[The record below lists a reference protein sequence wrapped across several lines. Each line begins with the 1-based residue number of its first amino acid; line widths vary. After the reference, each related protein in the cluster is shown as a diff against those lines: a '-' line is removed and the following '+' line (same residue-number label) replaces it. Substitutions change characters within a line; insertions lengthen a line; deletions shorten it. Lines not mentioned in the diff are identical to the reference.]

1 MSHPPRLWYS
11 RGYLPHFDSPRM
23 VQAVTFRLADSLP
36 AKVIADWRHDL
47 TEGGAKADAL
57 LRQNIAK
64 WEDAGHGTCLL
75 AKPGHAA
82 LVEETLLLF
91 DRDRYRL
98 LEWCIMPNHV
108 HAILSQVEGWT
119 LDRVVKSWKSYTARK
134 INEEEGKSG
143 ALWARDYHDRYIRDE
158 KHLCDARSY
167 VRSNPVKAG
176 LCETPEEWRFGSAWE
191 GRERVRTAGGQGP
204 FEPV

>member
-1 MSHPPRLWYS
+1 
-11 RGYLPHFDSPRM
+11 M

-108 HAILSQVEGWT
+108 HAILSQVEDWT

>member
-1 MSHPPRLWYS
+1 
-11 RGYLPHFDSPRM
+11 M

-36 AKVIADWRHDL
+36 AKVIAGWRQEL
-47 TEGGAKADAL
+47 AESGPKADAL
-57 LRQNIAK
+57 LRRKIAK

-75 AKPGHAA
+75 AKSKHAA

-91 DRDRYRL
+91 DRERYRL

-108 HAILSQVEGWT
+108 HVILSQLEGWP
-119 LDRVVKSWKSYTARK
+119 LDRIVKSWKSYTARM
-134 INEEEGKSG
+134 INEEEGRSG

-158 KHLCDARSY
+158 KHLWDAKAY
-167 VRSNPVKAG
+167 VRNNPVKAG
-176 LCETPEEWRFGSAWE
+176 LCETPEEWRFGSAWV
-191 GRERVRTAGGQGP
+191 GREHVGNAGSQGP

>member
-1 MSHPPRLWYS
+1 MSRPPRLWYS

-36 AKVIADWRHDL
+36 AKVIAGWRQDL
-47 TEGGAKADAL
+47 AESGPKADAV
-57 LRQNIAK
+57 LRLKIAT
-64 WEDAGHGTCLL
+64 WEDAGRGSCLL
-75 AKPGHAA
+75 AKSNHAA

-108 HAILSQVEGWT
+108 HVILSQLEGWP
-119 LDRVVKSWKSYTARK
+119 LDRIVKSWKSYTARM
-134 INEEEGKSG
+134 INEEEGRSG

-158 KHLCDARSY
+158 KHLWDAKVY
-167 VRSNPVKAG
+167 VRNNPVKAG
-176 LCETPEEWRFGSAWE
+176 LCTNPEEWRFGSAWE
-191 GRERVRTAGGQGP
+191 GREQFGTTGSQGP
-204 FEPV
+204 LEPV